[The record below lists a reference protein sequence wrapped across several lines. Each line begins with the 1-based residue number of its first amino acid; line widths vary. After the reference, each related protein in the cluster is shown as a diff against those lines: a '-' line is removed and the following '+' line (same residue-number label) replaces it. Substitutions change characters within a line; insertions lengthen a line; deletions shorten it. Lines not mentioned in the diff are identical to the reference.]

1 MNSKNNTEIKKT
13 GGKHSEEEKNKREE
27 ADKKLGQQSNSN
39 AWNDEKDFDTDDDEF
54 GLDLKQT

>member
-27 ADKKLGQQSNSN
+27 ADKKLG
-39 AWNDEKDFDTDDDEF
+39 
-54 GLDLKQT
+54 